1 MFKRLFYVVIM
12 FSVAQPVWATRIMD
26 IASLSGVRSNQLI
39 GYSLVVGLDGT
50 GDQTTQTPFT
60 VQSLLNM
67 MGKLGV
73 SLPAGT
79 NMQLKNVAA
88 VMVTANLP
96 PFAQPGQKIDVT
108 VSSIGNA
115 SSLVGGTL
123 LMTPLKGADGQIY
136 AMAQGNMLVA
146 GIGAESGGS
155 STVVNHLAA
164 GRIPDG
170 ATVEKKVPTEFVR
183 NGFIGIELNQGSFIT
198 ASRVTDAINAF
209 FPLTQPAQA
218 INGRVI
224 EVHAPLN
231 PEQRVNFLAQIENIP
246 VDPDEGPARIV
257 LDARTGSVVMTRSVS
272 VDTCAVAHGNLTV
285 TIRSTPLVSQPNPFG
300 AGHTVVSQQSEISI
314 NEEKGKLV
322 TIEAGAKLDDVVR
335 GLNALGATPQDL
347 LAILQ
352 AMKAA
357 GALHADLE
365 II

>member
-1 MFKRLFYVVIM
+1 MFKKLLFIGLVL
-12 FSVAQPVWATRIMD
+12 FCSRPAWATRIMD

-96 PFAQPGQKIDVT
+96 AFAQPGQRIDVT

-136 AMAQGNMLVA
+136 AMAQGNMVVA
-146 GIGAESGGS
+146 GIGAKSGGS

-164 GRIPDG
+164 GRIPNG
-170 ATVEKKVPTEFVR
+170 ATVEKTVPTEFVK
-183 NGFIGIELNQGSFIT
+183 NGFIQIELNEDSFIT
-198 ASRVTDAINAF
+198 ANRVSDAINAF
-209 FPLTQPAQA
+209 YPLTQPAQA

-224 EVHAPLN
+224 EVRAPVN
-231 PEQRVNFLAQIENIP
+231 PEQRVNFLAQIDNIP

-257 LDARTGSVVMTRSVS
+257 LDARTGSIVMTRSVS
-272 VDTCAVAHGNLTV
+272 IDKCAIAHGNLTV
-285 TIRSTPLVSQPNPFG
+285 TIKSTPAVSQPNPFG
-300 AGHTVVSQQSEISI
+300 RGQTVVVQQSQISI
-314 NEEKGKLV
+314 KQQKRKLI
-322 TIEAGAKLDDVVR
+322 TLKSGAELDDVVR
-335 GLNALGATPQDL
+335 ALNALGATPQDL

-357 GALHADLE
+357 GALHAELE
-365 II
+365 VI